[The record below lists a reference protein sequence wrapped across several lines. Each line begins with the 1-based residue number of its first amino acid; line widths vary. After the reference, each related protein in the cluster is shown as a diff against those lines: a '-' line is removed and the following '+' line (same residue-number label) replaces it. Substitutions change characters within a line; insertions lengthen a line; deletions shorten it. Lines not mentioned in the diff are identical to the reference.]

1 MQLMY
6 NVFCTSWVLFRNTKG
21 VTHNAS
27 FTGKCMLTN
36 FISNVVKR
44 KSADGA
50 KGQKGD
56 IWHSRLSKMVLAHS
70 LH

>member
-1 MQLMY
+1 MY

-21 VTHNAS
+21 VIHNSS

-36 FISNVVKR
+36 LVSNAVKR
-44 KSADGA
+44 KSAVRA

-56 IWHSRLSKMVLAHS
+56 IWHSRLSMTVLAHS